1 MGIGTQRVE
10 EEVGHFFPQARTLR
24 WDKDVTSS
32 RRAHEELLDKF
43 RSHEAD
49 ILIGTQMVAKGLDFP
64 EVTLA
69 GVISADTGLNLPDFR
84 AGERTFQLLCQVAG
98 RAGRGF
104 APGKVIIQTYSPE
117 HYAIQTASKHDY
129 RAFYMKEIDYR
140 RKFSYPPLSR
150 LARLTF
156 SHNNET
162 ACHREAQRIR
172 RLLSAKADRQGI
184 PNLKLIGP
192 APAFVPRIRG
202 HYQWQIILCGVAL
215 ADFLD
220 DVALPRGWV
229 VDIDPVGM
237 V

>member
-1 MGIGTQRVE
+1 
-10 EEVGHFFPQARTLR
+10 
-24 WDKDVTSS
+24 
-32 RRAHEELLDKF
+32 
-43 RSHEAD
+43 
-49 ILIGTQMVAKGLDFP
+49 VAKGLDLP
-64 EVTLA
+64 QVTLA

-104 APGKVIIQTYSPE
+104 VPGRVIIQTYSPE
-117 HYAIQTASKHDY
+117 HYAIKAASKHDY
-129 RAFYMKEIDYR
+129 LAFYIQEIGYR
-140 RKFSYPPLSR
+140 RRFSYPPFSR

-156 SHNNET
+156 SHTNEI

-172 RLLSAKADRQGI
+172 RLLSAEADRRGI
-184 PNLKLIGP
+184 PDFRLIGP

-202 HYQWQIILCGVAL
+202 HYQWQIILCGIDL

-220 DVALPRGWV
+220 DIALPRGWF